1 VSALERVYDVVGVG
15 TNSVDEVVSLPVEL
29 AAAVDAGKARV
40 ADRVWLCGG
49 QTATVTAACAGF
61 GLASRYIGAFGADE
75 RGALAE
81 RALLERGVDLSRAVR
96 CDAPNRSAVILVD
109 PRGRRTVLWHRSDTL
124 RVPPAALQGDAL
136 RGRVVHVD
144 DDDPETALAAAR
156 QGRVM
161 GASVTSD
168 LEHAFEGAE
177 ALVAAV
183 THPIFDQRLASDL
196 TGEGDPERALRKLR
210 RLNDGLLCVTLGE
223 QGSAALDADS
233 FHHAPA
239 FAVEAVDT
247 TGAGDVFRAGFIYG
261 LLRGWRAAELLK
273 FANAAAAVSCTKAGA
288 IPSAPTLE
296 DVDQFLKR
304 R

>member
-1 VSALERVYDVVGVG
+1 MYDVVGVG

-29 AAAVDAGKARV
+29 AAAADVGKARM

-49 QTATVTAACAGF
+49 QTATVTAACARF

-75 RGALAE
+75 HGALVE
-81 RALLERGVDLSRAVR
+81 RTLHERGVDLSCAVR
-96 CDAPNRSAVILVD
+96 CDAPNRGAVILVD
-109 PRGRRTVLWHRSDTL
+109 PRGRRTVLWHRSDKL
-124 RVPPAALQGDAL
+124 RLPAAALMGDAL
-136 RGRVVHVD
+136 RCRVVHVD

-156 QGRVM
+156 QGQAM
-161 GASVTSD
+161 GARVTSD
-168 LEHAFEGAE
+168 LEHLSDRAE
-177 ALVAAV
+177 LLVSAV
-183 THPIFDQRLASDL
+183 THPILDQRLASDL

-210 RLNDGLLCVTLGE
+210 RLNGGLLCVTMGE
-223 QGSAALDADS
+223 QGSAALEEDR

-247 TGAGDVFRAGFIYG
+247 TGAGDVFRAAFVFG
-261 LLRGWRAAELLK
+261 LLRGRDAAELLR
-273 FANAAAAVSCTKAGA
+273 FANAAAAVSCTRAGA

-296 DVDQFLKR
+296 EVDQFLKR